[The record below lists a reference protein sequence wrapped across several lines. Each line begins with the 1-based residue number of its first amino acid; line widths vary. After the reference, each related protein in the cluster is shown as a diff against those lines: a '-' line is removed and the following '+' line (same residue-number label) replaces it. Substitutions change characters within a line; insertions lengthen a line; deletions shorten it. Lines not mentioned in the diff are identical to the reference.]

1 MEYKKRIYANFGS
14 IILLEYNPDIDYIV
28 ETLQLPE
35 IINILEQQRINGVF
49 SGTREIEKTIELKI
63 KEEKK
68 DNEIASP
75 YTKESKK
82 YNSWVYI
89 VIYIVIFMMIIAAI
103 FWSVKQVTINKNVT
117 DIISYGR

>member
-49 SGTREIEKTIELKI
+49 SGTQEIEKTIEAPKTAIKDIIRNKDLNIVKVIQNCNNSKKI
-63 KEEKK
+63 L
-68 DNEIASP
+68 NEILRC
-75 YTKESKK
+75 KG
-82 YNSWVYI
+82 
-89 VIYIVIFMMIIAAI
+89 
-103 FWSVKQVTINKNVT
+103 
-117 DIISYGR
+117 DIGYDRE